1 MQHLPK
7 NGGKKKGSNADDDE
21 PCSKDE
27 SGRTGEDPKPTGSY
41 YYDDAYG
48 YEDYE
53 PEDDEESDEEDQTS
67 GF

>member
-7 NGGKKKGSNADDDE
+7 NGGKKKSSDADDAK
-21 PCSKDE
+21 PRSNRE
-27 SGRTGEDPKPTGSY
+27 SGPHDEEPEPSRSY

-48 YEDYE
+48 YEDYKPAE
-53 PEDDEESDEEDQTS
+53 DEEAEKEDKTP